1 MQALWTLD
9 QGIFR
14 AVQEWRQPWLDGVFV
29 AITSTG
35 LGWVQ
40 VLLILGLFADLKGLR
55 RPRSA
60 IGWRGSH
67 ETERARFVMPLLL
80 GYAVSG
86 ATNQIVKQLI
96 ERERP
101 SNLAWVKALED
112 IHYNSYVS
120 GHTASSFGIAAT
132 LFWMSRDTKYRVWG
146 NWALVWATLVGFSR
160 VYVGVHWPTDVIGG
174 AVVGFV
180 CGTWIGWL
188 FQTTTEPPQM
198 E

>member
-1 MQALWTLD
+1 LD
-9 QGIFR
+9 H
-14 AVQEWRQPWLDGVFV
+14 VFI

-40 VLLILGLFADLKGLR
+40 VLLIVILFGDL
-55 RPRSA
+55 RSFRSPHVVV
-60 IGWRGSH
+60 GWRGSS
-67 ETERARFVMPLLL
+67 EVERTSFLIPLLL

-86 ATNQIVKQLI
+86 VSNQIVKQLI

-101 SNLAWVKALED
+101 SNFGWVNALED

-132 LFWMSRDTKYRVWG
+132 LFWLSRGTRYALWG
-146 NWALVWATLVGFSR
+146 NWALVWAGLVGVSR

-174 AVVGFV
+174 SAVGFV
-180 CGTWIGWL
+180 AGTWIAWL
-188 FQTTTEPPQM
+188 ATSTPKPEL